1 MLPKLYNEEE
11 DRRMHISRSVAEE
24 LYNKNYISSDVE
36 GDRIVKLEKLLYDK
50 NRNEQWKVRTLKIIS
65 DTNSNHVY
73 SMKKELTYVTG
84 KKL

>member
-1 MLPKLYNEEE
+1 
-11 DRRMHISRSVAEE
+11 MHISRSVAEE